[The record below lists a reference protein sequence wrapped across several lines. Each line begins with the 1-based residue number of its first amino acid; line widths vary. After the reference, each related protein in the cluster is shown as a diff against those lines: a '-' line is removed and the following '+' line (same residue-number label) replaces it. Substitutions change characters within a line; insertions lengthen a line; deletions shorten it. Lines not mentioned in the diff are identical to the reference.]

1 MPSKNFFK
9 KNVLNVILI
18 TGLLVLLFVPPA
30 KAFLLR
36 GLMEIGLF
44 KPSLAEKQPA
54 ASSLNLAAV
63 RFSDAKGKVID
74 LQSLKG
80 KVVFLNFWAT
90 WCPPCQAEMPSIN
103 KLYLQFKADPNVV
116 FIMVDADSDLP
127 KAQKFLNK
135 KNYAMPVYAV
145 AGDIPEQLFK
155 GSLPTTVVFD
165 KQGRISYNEEGAAN
179 YAHKK
184 FVAFIEQLRDSK
196 E

>member
-1 MPSKNFFK
+1 MRSKEFFK
-9 KNVLNVILI
+9 KNVFNVILI
-18 TGLLVLLFVPPA
+18 TGLLIILFVPPA

-44 KPSLAEKQPA
+44 KPAMAEKKPIGPP
-54 ASSLNLAAV
+54 LNLAAI
-63 RFSDAKGKVID
+63 RFSDIHGKVVD
-74 LQSLKG
+74 LQLQKG

-103 KLYLQFKADPNVV
+103 KLYLQFKDDPNVV
-116 FIMVDADSDLP
+116 FIMVDADSELP
-127 KAQKFLNK
+127 KAQKFLDK
-135 KNYAMPVYAV
+135 KKYALPVYAV
-145 AGDIPEQLFK
+145 ASNIPEQLFK

-179 YAHKK
+179 YADKK

>member
-1 MPSKNFFK
+1 MRSKNFFK
-9 KNVLNVILI
+9 KNVFNVILI
-18 TGLLVLLFVPPA
+18 TGLLVLVFVPPA

-44 KPSLAEKQPA
+44 KPALAEKLPA
-54 ASSLNLAAV
+54 GSPLNLAAV
-63 RFSDAKGKVID
+63 RFSDVNGKIVD

-103 KLYLQFKADPNVV
+103 KLYQQFASDPNVV

-127 KAQKFLNK
+127 KAQKFLDK
-135 KNYAMPVYAV
+135 KKYTMPVYAV
-145 AGDIPEQLFK
+145 AGNIPEQLFK

-165 KQGRISYNEEGAAN
+165 KQGRISYNEGGAAN

-196 E
+196 D